1 MRQITLDEVVSLL
14 EENNN
19 FLILTHKSPDGDTLG
34 GSLALFFALKKCN
47 KKARVIYQEK
57 CSTKL
62 KYLFEN
68 YKGDYFK
75 EQFIISVDVAAPILF
90 EDKCSKYD
98 GKINLCIDHHRENRV
113 GAENKYVDAG
123 AAAVCEI
130 IYDIIEKLDVKIDK
144 DIANAI
150 YTGIAT
156 DTGCFRYPN
165 TTEKTHEVAMKVMG
179 KADWV
184 KINNDNFEIKTKSY
198 IKMERFMYETM
209 EFYAGGKCAIS
220 FLSKSMQDAAGVS
233 VDEMEGLPSIPKNI
247 EGVLMG
253 ITIKEKDEGYKISV
267 RTQQGVDANEFCKK
281 FDGGGHDTA
290 AGCLIKGHIDS
301 VKYALIKEAEE
312 YL

>member
-1 MRQITLDEVVSLL
+1 MRQITLNEVVSLL
-14 EENNN
+14 QENDNI
-19 FLILTHKSPDGDTLG
+19 LILTHKSPDGDTLG
-34 GSLALFFALKKCN
+34 GALALFYALKKCN
-47 KKARVIYQEK
+47 KTAKVIYQEK
-57 CSTKL
+57 FSSKF

-75 EQFIISVDVAAPILF
+75 EQFIVSVDVAAPTLF
-90 EDKCSKYD
+90 EDKCSKFD
-98 GKINLCIDHHRENRV
+98 GKINLCIDHHKENRV
-113 GAENKYVDAG
+113 DAENKYVDPD

-130 IYDIIEKLDVKIDK
+130 IYDIIEELNVEIDN

-165 TTEKTHEVAMKVMG
+165 TTEKTHEVAAKVME

-184 KINNDNFEIKTKSY
+184 KINNDNFEIKSKSY

-220 FLSKSMQDAAGVS
+220 FLSKSMQDAVGAS

-253 ITIKEKDEGYKISV
+253 ITIKEKEEGYKISV

-281 FDGGGHDTA
+281 FDGGGHATA
-290 AGCLIKGHIDS
+290 AGCLIKGHIEN
-301 VKYALIKEAEE
+301 VKYALIREAEE